1 MSLVLALSLASAPQL
16 ESVTPAPFADQ
27 QPDRAAGAV
36 WLAAGALAGATGL
49 GLGLAGAPELAV
61 LERCLECPSRLPA
74 TLFAAVALNTASLSL
89 LTVGAGLHG
98 RARGSRGTSR
108 AAATPWLSFGGLA
121 TASGLVIVAAGLGWQ
136 FAEEARAS
144 ATPWALLQVG
154 LSSVVAGSSML
165 VYGLAYRKYAPAREV
180 QLALVPTL
188 ARGRVGLVLE
198 ARF

>member
-16 ESVTPAPFADQ
+16 EPVVPAPSADEP
-27 QPDRAAGAV
+27 PDRAAGAA

-49 GLGLAGAPELAV
+49 GLGLAGAP
-61 LERCLECPSRLPA
+61 RWPPWS
-74 TLFAAVALNTASLSL
+74 AAPNVPRASLPPSSPPSPS
-89 LTVGAGLHG
+89 TP
-98 RARGSRGTSR
+98 RASASSPSAPASTAALAARGTSR
-108 AAATPWLSFGGLA
+108 AAATPWISFGGLA

-180 QLALVPTL
+180 HLALVPTL